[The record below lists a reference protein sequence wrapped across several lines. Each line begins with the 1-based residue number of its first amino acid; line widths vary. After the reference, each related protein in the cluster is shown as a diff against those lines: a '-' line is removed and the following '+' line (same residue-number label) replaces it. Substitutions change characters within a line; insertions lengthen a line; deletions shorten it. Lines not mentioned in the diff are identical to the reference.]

1 VKTARLRLAGKIVF
15 AAAYVLVA
23 GELFMRI
30 LAPQAM
36 LPRYVCATDYGIRGN
51 EPDRS
56 YWHTTPDYRLNIR
69 TNAKGIRAHGEI
81 PYEKPEGVKRI
92 VLLGDSFGMGYGV
105 DLEDTFSSRMVASL
119 EDVGVRCELVNLSV
133 SGFGTAEQ
141 LIALEEEGFRYKP
154 DIVLVAWHRTDL
166 EDNIRSNLYALEQ
179 GHLSRKS
186 RVYLPAVTTRERLFR
201 FAAYRWLAG
210 SCHLYCCVRERAARL
225 AKFQV
230 IPTIQ
235 RLTQIRRKTPENDGD
250 KESLDDTY
258 SAKLALALLTEM
270 QRECH
275 DRGARLLIFSVPTR
289 LSRIEFRST
298 FPTGQ
303 MEDPTQLHIYDP
315 IEDFGRHKGEKLYW
329 EKSHGHFTPLGCR
342 VVGAGLAEYICEHS
356 LLECRG
362 AL

>member
-235 RLTQIRRKTPENDGD
+235 RLTQIRRKLAFQRDSAESSFAQRSRPD
-250 KESLDDTY
+250 KWRIRHRHSCISTILSKT
-258 SAKLALALLTEM
+258 SVGTK
-270 QRECH
+270 
-275 DRGARLLIFSVPTR
+275 ARSFTG
-289 LSRIEFRST
+289 RSHMDIS
-298 FPTGQ
+298 P
-303 MEDPTQLHIYDP
+303 P
-315 IEDFGRHKGEKLYW
+315 W
-329 EKSHGHFTPLGCR
+329 
-342 VVGAGLAEYICEHS
+342 GAGLWAQVWPNTYVSTHCWNAAAPCE
-356 LLECRG
+356 LEIQVR
-362 AL
+362 AAR